1 MIAPCHP
8 HDWTHMKLLV
18 ALLAGLVASGA
29 VGRAEIITFPAPKG
43 IAHNDD
49 FTVKVRAPGGA
60 WREVFVYA
68 AQVDMR
74 NIRTASMVT
83 FDFSGTVEV
92 SVTNNRGRI
101 EIARIRPLSAGVAP
115 AVKGN
120 TLTFTLTKPCNLSVE
135 VNGDLFHN
143 LHVFTNAPETDV
155 PDPKDPNVIY
165 VGPGVHM
172 FQGQLDV
179 GVDRVVNGQFGTQR
193 VTASVLDVPSGKTLY
208 LAGGAIVKAAIRV
221 RDAENVR
228 ICGRGILYDGREG
241 IQVAHSKNVTI
252 DDLIVLNP
260 QHYVVFGGDT
270 HGLTI
275 RNLRA
280 FTCRGNGD
288 GIDLMSSTD
297 VLIDGVFLRCSDD
310 TIALYNHRW
319 DYYGDT
325 RNVTVRN
332 ATLWADVAHAIHM
345 GTHGNPAKPETLEH
359 LVFSNIDILE
369 HNEPQLDYQGAMSIN
384 VSDENLARDIRFED
398 IRVDDFTEGQLVN
411 LRVAYN
417 KKYCTAPGRG
427 IEDVTFKNIT
437 YTGTHANISI
447 IAGYNEARGIKNITY
462 ENLVIN
468 GRAIDWKMDKPG
480 YYQIGDMGKI
490 WVGSHVENIE
500 FLPPGGAK
508 PPPPAPPRRAN
519 P

>member
-1 MIAPCHP
+1 
-8 HDWTHMKLLV
+8 MKKILLLSLLV
-18 ALLAGLVASGA
+18 VAA
-29 VGRAEIITFPAPKG
+29 VARAELIVFPAPDG
-43 IAHNDD
+43 APRNID
-49 FTVKVRAPGGA
+49 FTVKARAPGGE

-74 NIRTASMVT
+74 NVRTAALAT
-83 FDFSGTVEV
+83 FDFSGAVEV
-92 SVTNNRGRI
+92 AVTSNRGRI
-101 EIARIRPLSAGVAP
+101 DTARIRPLSAGVAP
-115 AVKGN
+115 TVKGN
-120 TLTFTLTKPCNLSVE
+120 TLTFTLAKPCNLSVE
-135 VNGDLFHN
+135 VNGDVFHN
-143 LHVFTNAPETDV
+143 LHLFTNAPETDI
-155 PDPKDPNVIY
+155 PDPNDPNVIFI
-165 VGPGVHM
+165 GPGVHT
-172 FQGQLDV
+172 FKGELDV
-179 GVDRVVNGQFGTQR
+179 GVDKVTDGKFGTQKI
-193 VTASVLDVPSGKTLY
+193 TASVLDVPSGKTLY
-208 LAGGAIVKAAIRV
+208 LAGGALVKAAVRV
-221 RDAENVR
+221 RGAENVR
-228 ICGRGILYDGREG
+228 IRGRGILYDGREG
-241 IQVAHSKNVTI
+241 IQVSRSKNVTI
-252 DDLIVLNP
+252 DDVIVLNP
-260 QHYVVFGGDT
+260 QHYVVFGGDV

-297 VLIDGVFLRCSDD
+297 VLIDGAFLRCSDD

-325 RNVTVRN
+325 RNVIVRN

-411 LRVAYN
+411 LRVAFN

-427 IEDVTFKNIT
+427 IEDVTFKNIS
-437 YTGTHANISI
+437 YTGTHANVSI
-447 IAGYNEARGIKNITY
+447 IAGYDDTRAIKNITF

-468 GRAIDWKMDKPG
+468 GRTIDWKMDKPAW
-480 YYQIGDMGKI
+480 YQIGDLGKI
-490 WVGSHVENIE
+490 WVGPHVENVE
-500 FLPPGGAK
+500 FLPPGGER
-508 PPPPAPPRRAN
+508 PPPPRPSR
-519 P
+519 

>member
-1 MIAPCHP
+1 MNNSAFRIAGGALAFAFAILSPVARAGIVQFPVPADVP
-8 HDWTHMKLLV
+8 H
-18 ALLAGLVASGA
+18 S
-29 VGRAEIITFPAPKG
+29 
-43 IAHNDD
+43 DD
-49 FTVKVRAPGGA
+49 FAVKVRAPGGP
-60 WREVFVYA
+60 WQDLFEYA

-74 NIRTASMVT
+74 NVRTVSMVT
-83 FDFSGTVEV
+83 FDFTGTVEV

-101 EIARIRPLSAGVAP
+101 DAARIRPLSAGVTP
-115 AVKGN
+115 TVKGN
-120 TLTFTLTKPCNLSVE
+120 TLTFSLTKPGNLSVE

-165 VGPGVHM
+165 VGPGVHT
-172 FQGQLDV
+172 FAGSLEL
-179 GVDRVVNGQFGTQR
+179 GVDRVVDGKFGKQS
-193 VTASVLDVPSGKTLY
+193 VSASVIDVPSGKTLY
-208 LAGGAIVKAAIRV
+208 LAGGAIVKAAV
-221 RDAENVR
+221 RCRGVENVR
-228 ICGRGILYDGREG
+228 LRGRGILLEGREG
-241 IQVAHSKNVTI
+241 LQIVHSKNVTVE
-252 DDLIVLNP
+252 DLILIDP
-260 QHYVVFGGDT
+260 QHYTLFGGDV
-270 HGLTI
+270 HGLTV

-280 FTCRGNGD
+280 FSCRGNAD

-297 VLIDGVFLRCSDD
+297 VLIEGVFLRNSDD
-310 TIALYNHRW
+310 TIALYGHRW
-319 DYYGDT
+319 DFYGDT

-332 ATLWADVAHAIHM
+332 STLWADVAHPIHM
-345 GTHGNPAKPETLEH
+345 GTHGNPAKPEMLEH

-369 HNEPQLDYQGAMSIN
+369 HNEPQLDYQGCMSIN

-447 IAGYNEARGIKNITY
+447 ISGYNETRGIKNIAF

-468 GRAIDWKMDKPG
+468 GREISWRMDKPG
-480 YYQIGDMGKI
+480 YYPVWDMAKI
-490 WVGSHVENIE
+490 FVGSHVENVE
-500 FLPPGGAK
+500 FLPAGGAR
-508 PPPPAPPRRAN
+508 PPAVPAPAKD
-519 P
+519 